1 MNAPVSRAEFFH
13 ILYGSMPADS
23 YTARDSV
30 SDNAIPDVKTG
41 DAYAAEIYAFY
52 RAGILTGSDQSGTFR
67 PASSIQ
73 RCEVAAILVRMF
85 TEAERVSIT
94 LN

>member
-1 MNAPVSRAEFFH
+1 MNAPVSRAEFVH

-23 YTARDSV
+23 YTARN
-30 SDNAIPDVKTG
+30 NAIPDVKTG

-52 RAGILTGSDQSGTFR
+52 RAGILTGSDQNGTFR

>member
-1 MNAPVSRAEFFH
+1 MHTMIQGFCRFVNRGALLRAAVLAHFQ
-13 ILYGSMPADS
+13 SS
-23 YTARDSV
+23 S
-30 SDNAIPDVKTG
+30 
-41 DAYAAEIYAFY
+41 AA
-52 RAGILTGSDQSGTFR
+52 FR

-85 TEAERVSIT
+85 TEAGRISIT

>member
-1 MNAPVSRAEFFH
+1 MNAPVSRAEFVH

-23 YTARDSV
+23 YTARNSV
-30 SDNAIPDVKTG
+30 SDNAISDVKTG

-73 RCEVAAILVRMF
+73 RCEVAAIVARLGEPDYMQSF
-85 TEAERVSIT
+85 T
-94 LN
+94 LK

>member
-1 MNAPVSRAEFFH
+1 MNAPVSRAEFVH

-23 YTARDSV
+23 YTARNSV

-52 RAGILTGSDQSGTFR
+52 RAGILTGSDAKGTFHS
-67 PASSIQ
+67 ASTIKRS
-73 RCEVAAILVRMF
+73 EAAAILLRMF
-85 TEAERVSIT
+85 EAAARVSID
-94 LN
+94 LP